1 MKKVKNETHALA
13 AAQVD
18 VTNASTSKQ
27 STPQQ
32 NATKQRAAK
41 PPEQLRARARRDF
54 LERTAAVGAAAVG
67 AFAAAALTDE
77 TSAQAQ
83 AAGNKVNSTKDWMLF
98 TDKSRTGGVLC
109 TGTSSLAVTSAF
121 VQGFEATFFNKD
133 WKTAPTTADLRSK
146 ANGLEGGGQAS
157 AARLDQAVTELV
169 TATGV
174 FTLGSNAQALT
185 ALSSKVDRS
194 PGDLTLNGKK
204 VWRPGGEIMTRLAGA
219 ANLTFVV
226 GPQDLRGKLTPSS
239 RLGAVGLIAGRPG
252 VTASG
257 DGCGACGTCSIC
269 GLCVLCGEVN
279 AGVAGA
285 VSAAAISVTSLSS
298 VAFAPTALDPITSK
312 FPTGVRDLQLATD
325 DLSASL
331 ARFNT
336 AVGKVRAP

>member
-1 MKKVKNETHALA
+1 MTKLGNEEKHASSSGDESTGADALA
-13 AAQVD
+13 EQRR
-18 VTNASTSKQ
+18 
-27 STPQQ
+27 QQ
-32 NATKQRAAK
+32 
-41 PPEQLRARARRDF
+41 QLALARRDF
-54 LERTAAVGAAAVG
+54 LERTVAVGAVAVGAAAL
-67 AFAAAALTDE
+67 AALSGEAD
-77 TSAQAQ
+77 AQAQ
-83 AAGNKVNSTKDWMLF
+83 QAGNKVNSTKDWMLF

-121 VQGFEATFFNKD
+121 VQGFEATYFNKD

-157 AARLDQAVTELV
+157 GERLDRAVTELV

-174 FTLGSNAQALT
+174 FTLGSNAQALSMP
-185 ALSSKVDRS
+185 SSKVDRT
-194 PGDLTLNGKK
+194 PGELTLNGKR
-204 VWRPGGEIMTRLAGA
+204 VWRPGGEIMTRLAGS

-257 DGCGACGTCSIC
+257 DGCGACGTCGIC
-269 GLCVLCGEVN
+269 GLCILCGEVN

-298 VAFAPTALDPITSK
+298 VAFSPTTLDPITDK
-312 FPTGVRDLQLATD
+312 LPTGVRDLQLATS

-336 AVGKVRAP
+336 AVTKVRAT